1 MKFEFLVS
9 AIEKTHL
16 GLKQYAVKAVNV
28 SLTLRNWLIGYYI
41 VEFEQNGD
49 DRAKYGDK
57 LFKRLTE
64 KLNIKG
70 LGETNLKISRQFYTT
85 YPQIKELFL
94 FNNNHSFLTE
104 IRQLL
109 PDEFQDANN
118 QTITIR
124 QSSTDEFGSNLPK
137 SKSSEIY
144 FDQTNPAYLLT
155 LIQQASFTHFAE
167 LIKITDVNKRRF
179 FELLI
184 IKTTP
189 NVKELQRQINT
200 LSFERVG
207 LSKNTDIAYNQL
219 LSKIEPEKAT
229 DAIKSIFFFDFL
241 ELKTEGLLEEKE
253 LETAL
258 LTHLQAFIV
267 ELGNGFCFEARQK
280 RILID
285 DEYFFVDLV
294 FYHRILKCHILLEL
308 KIDKFK
314 HEHLSQL
321 NTYVSYFREE
331 IKRPDDNDPIGILL
345 CTEKGNRLVEYA
357 LNGMDEQLF
366 VSKYLLEL
374 PDKKQLAQFVEQ
386 ELVKWTNSTT

>member
-94 FNNNHSFLTE
+94 INNNHSFLTE

-124 QSSTDEFGSNLPK
+124 QSLTDEFGSNLPK

-229 DAIKSIFFFDFL
+229 DAIKSIFSSTFWN
-241 ELKTEGLLEEKE
+241 LKPK
-253 LETAL
+253 
-258 LTHLQAFIV
+258 V
-267 ELGNGFCFEARQK
+267 
-280 RILID
+280 
-285 DEYFFVDLV
+285 Y
-294 FYHRILKCHILLEL
+294 
-308 KIDKFK
+308 
-314 HEHLSQL
+314 
-321 NTYVSYFREE
+321 
-331 IKRPDDNDPIGILL
+331 
-345 CTEKGNRLVEYA
+345 
-357 LNGMDEQLF
+357 
-366 VSKYLLEL
+366 
-374 PDKKQLAQFVEQ
+374 
-386 ELVKWTNSTT
+386 